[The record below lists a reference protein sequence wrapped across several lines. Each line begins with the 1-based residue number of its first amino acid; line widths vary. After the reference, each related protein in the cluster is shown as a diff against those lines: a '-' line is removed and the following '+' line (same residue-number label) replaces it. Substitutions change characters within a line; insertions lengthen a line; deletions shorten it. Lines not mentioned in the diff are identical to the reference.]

1 MALRP
6 NLKERKYTKYNLK
19 LTSGGVEVAFANFRS
34 TAGFEFTDRG
44 DFSTERREFCNGDGD
59 SDADLVTTLLTLL
72 AFGVASGA
80 LLELSDGFDLS
91 NS

>member
-1 MALRP
+1 MA
-6 NLKERKYTKYNLK
+6 
-19 LTSGGVEVAFANFRS
+19 VAFADFRS

-59 SDADLVTTLLTLL
+59 SDADLVTGLLTLL
-72 AFGVASGA
+72 TFGVAGGA

>member
-1 MALRP
+1 VA
-6 NLKERKYTKYNLK
+6 
-19 LTSGGVEVAFANFRS
+19 VAFADFLS

-59 SDADLVTTLLTLL
+59 SDADLVTGLLTLL
-72 AFGVASGA
+72 TFGVAGGA

-91 NS
+91 KFIISTISDQQTIKSDTIQFPIK